1 MFRVFVLLY
10 ILTSVAN
17 AQTMHFSEAKYYDAL
32 GTTFNKKGKIRFLK
46 DKIKI
51 NYEGDDT
58 LLIYSDNILITQK
71 GETTKTVDLTKEPSI
86 KMFFVLFEAIYFD
99 KKKILQS
106 YFEMKKKDK
115 MVEMTPHKNISDYIK
130 NVQYKKTNKKLDF
143 LQINLSNEDRIRI
156 EEIE

>member
-1 MFRVFVLLY
+1 MY
-10 ILTSVAN
+10 
-17 AQTMHFSEAKYYDAL
+17 FSESKYYEAL
-32 GTTFNKKGKIRFLK
+32 ETTFNKKGKIHFLK
-46 DKIKI
+46 NKIEI

-58 LLIYSDNILITQK
+58 LLTYSNDILITKK
-71 GETTKTVDLTKEPSI
+71 GETIKTLDLTKNPSV

-99 KKKILQS
+99 KKEILQS
-106 YFEMKKKDK
+106 YFEMKKKGK
-115 MVEMTPHKNISDYIK
+115 AVEMLPHKNIAHYIK